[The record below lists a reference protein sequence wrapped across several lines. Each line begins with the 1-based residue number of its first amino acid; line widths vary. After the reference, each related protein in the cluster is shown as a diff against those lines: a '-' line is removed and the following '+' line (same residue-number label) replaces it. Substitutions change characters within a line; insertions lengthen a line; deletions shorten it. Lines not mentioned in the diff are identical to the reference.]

1 MNQTMKI
8 NINKT
13 IVLELNYHCNLQ
25 CIHCY
30 IPGDEKKRKM
40 FMRFDEAKRLLDQIE
55 ELGFQRIVITGGE
68 PLLNPDFIKIYS
80 YAWDKGFIISLYT
93 NITLMTEEIKKLLIL
108 KKPALI
114 KISLF
119 GCDKSTYAI
128 ITGQDL
134 YSLVYQNIL
143 YLKQEGI
150 NVAVKIPLL
159 RQNNPKYVKEIQ
171 KKLAENGISVK
182 IEVRILPRF
191 NGDTEILNYR
201 YTPEEIIELKIDNEQ
216 RSMEMFEQVHNSNK
230 KVKDITQCIQVCQPS
245 VINPE
250 CKLQL
255 CFFMRE
261 YGIDLH
267 SVLLRD
273 AFSMLVDV
281 MSKGQ
286 IGNES
291 FECKDCNKQY
301 MCMYCPGWAKTEVG
315 AVNKK
320 IPFLCDLIKG
330 YEDKYISLK
339 KNHDWEE
346 LSE

>member
-1 MNQTMKI
+1 MNQAMKI

-30 IPGDEKKRKM
+30 IPGDEKKRKR
-40 FMRFDEAKRLLDQIE
+40 FMGFDEAKELLDQIE
-55 ELGFQRIVITGGE
+55 EIGFQRIVITGGE

-93 NITLMTEEIKKLLIL
+93 NSTLLTEEIKRVLVL

-119 GCDKSTYAI
+119 GCDEGTYTI

-134 YSLVYQNIL
+134 YSLVYQNIML
-143 YLKQEGI
+143 LKQKGI

-159 RQNNPKYVKEIQ
+159 KQNNSKSVKEMQ
-171 KKLAENGISVK
+171 KKLAENGISAK
-182 IEVRILPRF
+182 IEVRILPRY

-201 YTPEEIIELKIDNEQ
+201 YMPEEIIELKIDNEQ
-216 RSMEMFEQVHNSNK
+216 RSMEMFEQVRNTNK
-230 KVKDITQCIQVCQPS
+230 KVKDIKQCIQVCQPS

-267 SVLLRD
+267 SVLLKD
-273 AFSMLVDV
+273 AFPMLVDE
-281 MSKGQ
+281 MSEAQ
-286 IGNES
+286 SENEC
-291 FECKDCNKQY
+291 FECKDCNRQY

-320 IPFLCDLIKG
+320 IPFLCNLIKG
-330 YEDKYISLK
+330 YEDKYMSLQ
-339 KNHDWEE
+339 KNNDREG
-346 LSE
+346 